1 LIDYSAFSNTEV
13 TGGTGNVDSSQTGQM
28 NNLST
33 SQVSIAG
40 TEDLGGGL
48 KASFVINTG
57 ITGTASTSFGDRDRF
72 LALEGGFG
80 SVRIGRFAPD
90 AAKNFHAQSA
100 AVSVN
105 QGSLY
110 GLTSVGSTSSARF
123 GNLTG
128 GNFERN
134 DNNVEYKSPS
144 FGGFT
149 VSANYGTSKSD
160 VLTEV
165 GEQEATQSGLGLA
178 YANGPLSISAGLNTR
193 DANREAAAAVNST
206 TSNLATSA
214 VTDRK
219 IKADL
224 NWIGASY
231 DLGVAKVY
239 ATNVSRKDKTTA
251 NTGVQTTNADI
262 NVTALGVSVPVSA
275 YTFNATVYTGKD
287 KVGAAST
294 DDTKLSGY
302 QLSAR
307 YALSKRTSLYALT
320 GENQI
325 KRDGTTGTARKETLS
340 AVGIVHTF

>member
-1 LIDYSAFSNTEV
+1 
-13 TGGTGNVDSSQTGQM
+13 M

-40 TEDLGGGL
+40 TEDLGNGL

-57 ITGTASTSFGDRDRF
+57 LTGTSAFGDRDRF
-72 LALEGGFG
+72 VALEGGFG

-100 AVSVN
+100 AVSTN

-110 GLTSVGSTSSARF
+110 GLVSTGSGANSGGTRF
-123 GNLTG
+123 GALTG
-128 GNFERN
+128 GSFERN
-134 DNNVEYKSPS
+134 DNNVEYKTPS

-160 VLTEV
+160 DAALV

-178 YANGPLSISAGLNTR
+178 YANGPLSISAGINTR
-193 DANREAAAAVNST
+193 DANREAVTGTAFVA
-206 TSNLATSA
+206 A

-219 IKADL
+219 VKADL
-224 NWIGASY
+224 NWVGASY
-231 DLGVAKVY
+231 DLGVAKLF
-239 ATNVSRKDKTTA
+239 ATNVSRKDQVA
-251 NTGVQTTNADI
+251 GATGPAADI
-262 NVTALGVSVPVSA
+262 NVTALGVSVPVNA
-275 YTFNATVYTGKD
+275 FTFNATAYTGKD
-287 KVGAAST
+287 KVGAGSA

-307 YALSKRTSLYALT
+307 YALSKRTSLYALA

-340 AVGIVHTF
+340 AVGVVHTF